1 MVPFLPLFSRV
12 GAAIYIIN
20 CVGKANVSRQSL
32 VEAIATLEVQR
43 VLTGNDR
50 DLNRAVDTVLQV
62 LRDKLARIQA
72 DPGDQ
77 KRPQL
82 SVLVADLSGFTALS
96 EHMDVER
103 VRDAINAMWAVLD
116 AVIYAWGGQIDQHA
130 GDSLMALFGL
140 PHPRRGDAARAL
152 YAALAMQQELALFN
166 ERARQAAADPLDESW
181 VGDWPGPSMR
191 VGVHSGP
198 VYFAHAPGARD
209 TTGRPTAVGET
220 VVEARRLEK
229 FAPAGQVLTSA
240 ESRRRALSRFD
251 FDPLPG
257 VPPAADDDDAGYLV
271 SGERPLPTGYEPG
284 VVAGQITRF
293 IGRTELLD
301 QLEVALEAAADS
313 RTPHLVTIVGAPGA
327 GKSRLVYE
335 FEKQAT
341 LLSGSP
347 TILRAGTQGAFPDFP
362 YALVRDLLLRRFSIR
377 PQHSRYLIE
386 HRLRQGVLELA
397 AEQSGNGRGEPADA
411 AFEYAPAMSLLE
423 KLLDART
430 AAAIPV
436 EEVQAVLTPLMQA
449 ITANGPA
456 IVVLEGINRADRES
470 LELVDRLVHDDA
482 VGPVLFLGLAT
493 VAEATDPQMMLPW
506 FRRGAAAD
514 VFSPIEQLDVPP
526 LSAVDSRLLATE
538 ILSPL
543 SPAPM
548 RLIDLVVAESGG
560 NPLYIESFAR
570 LLIEQ
575 GVISTGERWSVDMD
589 RLEKASLPTNLDR
602 LLEAQLAHLTA
613 PERLVLRHAAIF
625 GPLCWDTALL
635 ELIPITDAGEGGVEA
650 AILSLVLKG
659 YLAGDDLFSIR
670 SSQAYAFRR
679 DSVREAAY
687 AATPP
692 AERRRLHQQVANWLI
707 ANQDNARLSR
717 WFSIDAIIAR
727 HLDAAGDAAQAATW
741 RQHAGMPILR

>member
-1 MVPFLPLFSRV
+1 MDPSSRVFSRV
-12 GAAIYIIN
+12 DAAIYIIN

-50 DLNRAVDTVLQV
+50 ELNRAVDTVLQV
-62 LRDKLARIQA
+62 LRDKLAQIQA
-72 DPGDQ
+72 EPGDQ

-96 EHMDVER
+96 ERMDVER
-103 VRDAINAMWAVLD
+103 VREAINAMWAVLD

-140 PHPRRGDAARAL
+140 PHPRQGDAARAL

-166 ERARQAAADPLDESW
+166 ERARRAAVDPFDESW
-181 VGDWPGPSMR
+181 VGDWPGPDMR
-191 VGVHSGP
+191 IGVHSGP

-220 VVEARRLEK
+220 VVEARYLEK
-229 FAPAGQVLTSA
+229 VAPAGQVLTSA
-240 ESRRRALSRFD
+240 DTRRQALSRFY
-251 FDPLPG
+251 FAPLPG
-257 VPPAADDDDAGYLV
+257 AATADDDTGYLV

-284 VVAGQITRF
+284 AVAGQITRF

-327 GKSRLVYE
+327 GKSRLVHE

-362 YALVRDLLLRRFSIR
+362 YALVRDLLLRRFSIL

-386 HRLRQGVLELA
+386 HRLRLGLMELA
-397 AEQSGNGRGEPADA
+397 ADQSGTAHGEPTALDFTA
-411 AFEYAPAMSLLE
+411 TMALLE

-436 EEVQAVLTPLMQA
+436 EEVQAVLTQLMQA

-470 LELVDRLVHDDA
+470 LELVDRLVRDEA
-482 VGPVLFLGLAT
+482 AGPLLFLGLAT
-493 VAEATDPQMMLPW
+493 VAGATDPQMMLPW
-506 FRRGAAAD
+506 FGRGGVED
-514 VFSPIEQLDVPP
+514 IFSPIERLDVPP

-589 RLEKASLPTNLDR
+589 RLEKAPLPTNLDR
-602 LLEAQLAHLTA
+602 LLDAQLAHLTA
-613 PERLVLRHAAIF
+613 PERIVLRYAAVF

-635 ELIPITDAGEGGVEA
+635 ELIPASEAGEGGVEA
-650 AILSLVLKG
+650 AILSLGLKG

-727 HLDAAGDAAQAATW
+727 HLAEAGDAAQAETW